1 MQNGRYVRLVAGT
14 TGVVLALM
22 CTVVRAD
29 EATGKVVWVDT
40 RNAALLL
47 ECVADGCKQI
57 PSAAKGETFTFAIP
71 ERLMAGVGALK
82 EGQQIT
88 VAYEKTAQGSY
99 ALVEL
104 KP

>member
-1 MQNGRYVRLVAGT
+1 MQRGRLIRSVAGT
-14 TGVVLALM
+14 AGVVLALLS
-22 CTVVRAD
+22 TVARAD

-40 RNAALLL
+40 RNSALLL
-47 ECVADGCKQI
+47 ECVTDGCKQI
-57 PSAAKGETFTFAIP
+57 PSAAKGETFTFSIP
-71 ERLMAGVGALK
+71 EKLRTGVAGLK

-88 VAYEKTAQGSY
+88 VSYEKTPQGSY